1 MKVKIL
7 SVLAGSMMLAGA
19 ANAAY
24 TGLYSEV
31 YTNAVYDAPPD
42 SITFRLYATFDNEAD
57 QLTGLGGAAAEP
69 WYLNCEAGYTFYNDL
84 VYGEF
89 WAHNGNLDAAFQY
102 LHYDSFWDI
111 GTDSSFGH
119 AALGIAFPGVQPIWD
134 DTHWFADDGGI
145 YRTPEDPLTFAGA
158 DLAVLIGQFTFMPDS
173 GPEALY
179 AKGAV
184 KMNMV
189 SDGEQLNL
197 YEDFTLAIPAPG
209 ALALLGLAGLVGRR
223 RR

>member
-31 YTNAVYDAPPD
+31 YTNAVYEAPPD

-84 VYGEF
+84 VFGEF
-89 WAHNGNLDAAFQY
+89 WAHNGNLDAAFQF
-102 LHYDSFWDI
+102 LHYDSYWTI
-111 GTDSSFGH
+111 GTDTTFGH
-119 AALGIAFPGVQPIWD
+119 AALGIAFPGVQPTWD
-134 DTHWFADDGGI
+134 DTDWYADDGGV

-158 DLAVLIGQFTFMPDS
+158 ELRVLVGQFTINASTDDPGFL
-173 GPEALY
+173 E
-179 AKGAV
+179 GAI
-184 KMNMV
+184 KMNIT
-189 SDGEQLNL
+189 SGGETVIV
-197 YEDFTLAIPAPG
+197 YEEGVLIPIPAPG

>member
-1 MKVKIL
+1 MNTKVL
-7 SVLAGSMMLAGA
+7 SVFAGSLMLAGV

-24 TGLYSEV
+24 VELNSEV
-31 YTNAVYDAPPD
+31 YTNAAYEAPAG
-42 SITFRLYATFDNEAD
+42 TVTYRLYATFDNEMD
-57 QLTGLGGAAAEP
+57 QLTGLGGADVEP
-69 WYLNCEAGYTFYNDL
+69 WWLHTNTEFFNDL
-84 VYGEF
+84 VFGEF

-145 YRTPEDPLTFAGA
+145 YRTPE
-158 DLAVLIGQFTFMPDS
+158 
-173 GPEALY
+173 ALY